1 LAFRSPENVSSRLQ
15 YLVSTIKTAIEQSNG
30 DNPQDIVCIAHGH
43 ILSSL
48 AMVWANIPLKDGVR
62 LIFQTAGVA
71 VLG

>member
-1 LAFRSPENVSSRLQ
+1 M
-15 YLVSTIKTAIEQSNG
+15 KTTLEQPQGN
-30 DNPQDIVCIAHGH
+30 DPQDIVCIAHGH

-62 LIFQTAGVA
+62 LVFQTAGVA